1 MILSLYDYE
10 NILYF
15 NEVSGN
21 VVFSRNEMVILNLD
35 LSNINL
41 VDTKMV
47 LILLFLS
54 DFWRVVLNL
63 KKKHLKKDNWRI
75 NACMVAS

>member
-63 KKKHLKKDNWRI
+63 KKKHLKKDN
-75 NACMVAS
+75 